1 VNIPKALLI
10 LLPMLLLVAVVL
22 LFVAVNGF
30 FFAESPA
37 TPPPPEPEIPE
48 ILVGAGDIA
57 GCSSEGDEA
66 TAALLDGIDGTVFTV
81 GDNVYESGT
90 DAEFEEC
97 YQPSW
102 GRHKARTYPSPGNHE
117 YYTANASGYFHY
129 FGAAAGEPGEGYYS
143 YDLGEWHVVAL
154 NGMCEN
160 VGGCEA
166 DSPMVRWLEED
177 LSANP
182 KTCTLAYW
190 HHPLFSSG
198 YNGNQPKMKPTWD
211 TLYAANVDVVVN
223 GHEHSYE
230 RFAPQD
236 PNGVADSERG
246 IREFVVG
253 TGGINLR
260 PFETIEPNSEVRNA
274 DAYGVLKL
282 TLRSTSYDWEFVPV
296 AGETF
301 TDSDSGECH

>member
-1 VNIPKALLI
+1 MNIPKALLI
-10 LLPMLLLVAVVL
+10 VLPMLLLVAVVL

-66 TAALLDGIDGTVFTV
+66 TVALLDGIDGTVFTV
-81 GDNVYESGT
+81 GDNVYRSGT
-90 DAEFEEC
+90 AAEFEEC

-117 YYTANASGYFHY
+117 YRTGNVSGYFDY
-129 FGAAAGEPGEGYYS
+129 FGAAAGEPDKGYYS

-198 YNGNQPKMKPTWD
+198 YRGNQPKMKPTWD

-223 GHEHSYE
+223 GHDHSYE

-253 TGGINLR
+253 TGGINLQ

>member
-1 VNIPKALLI
+1 MNIPKALLI
-10 LLPMLLLVAVVL
+10 VLPMLLLVAVVL

-30 FFAESPA
+30 FFAESPPTA
-37 TPPPPEPEIPE
+37 PPPEPEIPK

-223 GHEHSYE
+223 GHDHSYE

>member
-10 LLPMLLLVAVVL
+10 VLPMLLLVAVVL

-223 GHEHSYE
+223 GHDHSYE